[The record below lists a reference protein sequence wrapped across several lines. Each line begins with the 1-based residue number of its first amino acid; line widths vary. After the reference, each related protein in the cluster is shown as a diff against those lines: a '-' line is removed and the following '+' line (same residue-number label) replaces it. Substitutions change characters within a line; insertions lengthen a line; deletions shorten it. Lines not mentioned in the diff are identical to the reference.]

1 MRLLKKCLECKH
13 WMLTWS
19 WVIYSLD
26 FALDGTV
33 LLCCVSILT
42 PVLLR
47 LINWGLK
54 ANICIHHLFKV
65 FGAVTHLFYSF
76 EEFHLVMVQQKLW
89 NIYLW
94 WTQHSKHLHKAML
107 RILLCDVYNVVS
119 VNFYGSLWGCILPC
133 CCTAFVFKIYKK
145 HREVK
150 MKVWVITNQQTA
162 TVSSFIHKE
171 IM

>member
-119 VNFYGSLWGCILPC
+119 TFMAVCEAVYYHVVALHLCLRYIRSTGKWRWKSEW
-133 CCTAFVFKIYKK
+133 
-145 HREVK
+145 
-150 MKVWVITNQQTA
+150 
-162 TVSSFIHKE
+162 
-171 IM
+171 